1 MYFAAIESAYSNE
14 KKKPQTLAGATDNR
28 PIAASSSSSLP
39 RDPKRKRVA
48 VTGRGSRRI
57 ESRIE
62 APADTDRDLNG
73 TKNIIIKNCS
83 IGRGAAFIGVLLFE
97 RCELHSEGPKAL

>member
-28 PIAASSSSSLP
+28 PIAASSSLP
-39 RDPKRKRVA
+39 RTPKRKRVA
-48 VTGRGSRRI
+48 ATGRGSRRI
-57 ESRIE
+57 ESRSE

-97 RCELHSEGPKAL
+97 RCELHSEGPKTL